1 MHCGRPALV
10 CAAILAVTAAG
21 CGPSRPAVAP
31 VRGQITLGG
40 EPVKTGV
47 VWFYPATSGRPA
59 IGEIGADGRYTLG
72 TFAKE
77 DGAMLGSH
85 VVVIESRMVSPPKNR
100 PAAAPAAT
108 LPADTPEHIRRE
120 FESGLPMNA
129 ANEITWIV
137 PEKYAAQATTP
148 LRAEVQPGRNTIDFD
163 IPSPAN

>member
-1 MHCGRPALV
+1 MHCGRPELV
-10 CAAILAVTAAG
+10 FAAILAVTAAG

-47 VWFYPATSGRPA
+47 VWFYPAASGRPA

-72 TFAKE
+72 TFAKD

-85 VVVIESRMVSPPKNR
+85 VVVIESRTVSPPKNR
-100 PAAAPAAT
+100 PAAAPAAA
-108 LPADTPEHIRRE
+108 LPADAADYVRRE

-129 ANEITWIV
+129 ANEITWLV
-137 PEKYAAQATTP
+137 PETYAAQATTP
-148 LRAEVQPGRNTIDFD
+148 LRAEVQPGQNVIDFD
-163 IPSPAN
+163 IPSLTK